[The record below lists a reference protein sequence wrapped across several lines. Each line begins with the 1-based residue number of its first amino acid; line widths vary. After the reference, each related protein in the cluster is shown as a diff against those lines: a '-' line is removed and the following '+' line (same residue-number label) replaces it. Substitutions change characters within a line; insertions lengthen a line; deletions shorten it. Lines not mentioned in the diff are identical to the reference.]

1 MVRDRLICGINE
13 PRIQRR
19 LLAETK
25 VDFKRA
31 MEIAQ
36 AMETADR
43 DATHLQ
49 GLQKEPMPTETA
61 VHVARKPQGVERSR
75 PYANCHRCG
84 GRHKP
89 SQCKFKEAECY
100 ACGKVTSHSVKCCGF
115 SW

>member
-61 VHVARKPQGVERSR
+61 VHVARKPQGWKGPALMQTVTGVVADISPPSASSKRPNVTPAERS
-75 PYANCHRCG
+75 HLT
-84 GRHKP
+84 
-89 SQCKFKEAECY
+89 
-100 ACGKVTSHSVKCCGF
+100 V
-115 SW
+115 